1 MAQPVLY
8 TIPSFDAAV
17 GADIPFAYDGEQVFG
32 NELVIMDNS
41 TGKQVYSKKTD
52 WMKLVHTVSGGS
64 GLQNGKYY
72 ACKVRVYNKAGEA
85 SSWSSLRS
93 FYCFT
98 TPVFSFTNMV
108 NDQILEN
115 SEYTLQMSYTQKEN
129 EPLNTYN
136 VILYNSSRVQ
146 LSKSAT
152 MYGTSTLEYGLHDLA
167 DATQYYVRG
176 LGETLNGMVADTG
189 YIPFSV
195 KYIVPTYWT
204 YVDLTNNKDDG
215 TVRISSNIRT
225 IEGKFTGSGNPTYID
240 NAKVDLR
247 KNGDRVIFQEG
258 FALQGNFTVKMLGS
272 DFGQSETILEMVDGN
287 NTTLTVKYIKG
298 WFAEGSYMAKGQ
310 SATNSLLGIQ
320 VPYLDLRCAVKGD
333 VIAYAAQSEP
343 MGTLGSGQEYLIKIQ
358 RNGDVFNISTQV
370 VNTADYVT
378 TAEEV

>member
-1 MAQPVLY
+1 
-8 TIPSFDAAV
+8 
-17 GADIPFAYDGEQVFG
+17 
-32 NELVIMDNS
+32 
-41 TGKQVYSKKTD
+41 
-52 WMKLVHTVSGGS
+52 
-64 GLQNGKYY
+64 
-72 ACKVRVYNKAGEA
+72 
-85 SSWSSLRS
+85 
-93 FYCFT
+93 
-98 TPVFSFTNMV
+98 
-108 NDQILEN
+108 
-115 SEYTLQMSYTQKEN
+115 MSYTQKEN

-167 DATQYYVRG
+167 DATQYYVRC

-247 KNGDRVIFQEG
+247 KNGDRVIFHEG

-287 NTTLTVKYIKG
+287 DTTLTVKYIKG

-333 VIAYAAQSEP
+333 VIAYAMQSEP
-343 MGTLGSGQEYLIKIQ
+343 MGEPGSGQEYLIKAQ
-358 RNGDVFNISTQV
+358 KNGDVFNITTQV
-370 VNTADYVT
+370 VNTADYET

>member
-41 TGKQVYSKKTD
+41 TGAQVYSKKTD
-52 WMKLVHTVSGGS
+52 WMKLVHTVAGGS

-72 ACKVRVYNKAGEA
+72 ACKVRVYNKAGKA

-115 SEYTLQMSYTQKEN
+115 SEYTLQMNYTQKEN

-215 TVRISSNIRT
+215 TVRIS
-225 IEGKFTGSGNPTYID
+225 
-240 NAKVDLR
+240 
-247 KNGDRVIFQEG
+247 
-258 FALQGNFTVKMLGS
+258 
-272 DFGQSETILEMVDGN
+272 
-287 NTTLTVKYIKG
+287 
-298 WFAEGSYMAKGQ
+298 
-310 SATNSLLGIQ
+310 
-320 VPYLDLRCAVKGD
+320 
-333 VIAYAAQSEP
+333 
-343 MGTLGSGQEYLIKIQ
+343 
-358 RNGDVFNISTQV
+358 
-370 VNTADYVT
+370 
-378 TAEEV
+378 

>member
-41 TGKQVYSKKTD
+41 TGAQVYSKKSSV
-52 WMKLVHTVSGGS
+52 MKLVHTIVPGS

-72 ACKVRVYNKAGEA
+72 ACKVRVYNKDNVA

-98 TPVFSFTNMV
+98 TPVFTFTNMV
-108 NDQILEN
+108 RDQILGN
-115 SEYTLQMSYTQKEN
+115 SEYTLQMSYVQAEK

-152 MYGTSTLEYGLHDLA
+152 MYGTAELEYGLHDLM
-167 DATQYYVRG
+167 DATQYYVRC

-195 KYIVPTYWT
+195 KYIVPTYWS
-204 YVDLTNNKDDG
+204 YVDLTNNKNDG

-225 IEGKFTGSGNPTYID
+225 VEGEFSGNGDPIFID
-240 NAKVDLR
+240 NGKIDLR
-247 KNGDRVIFQEG
+247 KDGDQVVFEQG
-258 FALQGNFTVKMLGS
+258 FGVQGNFTAKMLGA
-272 DFGQSETILEMVDGN
+272 DFELNETILSLRDNSGVTVD
-287 NTTLTVKYIKG
+287 VIYRRA
-298 WFAEGSYMAKGQ
+298 WFEEGSYMAGGKT
-310 SATNSLLGIQ
+310 ATDEKLGVL
-320 VPYLDLRCAVKGD
+320 VPYMELRCVANTG
-333 VIAYAAQSEP
+333 ILTYTAMSEP
-343 MGTLGSGQEYLIKIQ
+343 MDELQEGQEYLVKVQ
-358 RNGDVFNISTQV
+358 RVGRLFNISAKA
-370 VNTADYVT
+370 VNTADYAT
-378 TAEEV
+378 QAEEV